1 MDAKKWMVFLCLI
14 GIALTVPA
22 QSLEGNCNPFV
33 AQGTIGPAP
42 IPPVEFNGKGII
54 SFKVG
59 NTGDD
64 DLVWE
69 QDNPGNELVV
79 TVRLSRGVPDVDPLT
94 PESALTVIGGNYSTM
109 FSWSYNM
116 EENFFTGRQ
125 VQTIP
130 GRGVDFVT
138 IGYRVTQNSEQPE
151 NGFLVTLT
159 PPAYTTVSN
168 TQNDDQVSS
177 YTWTELRDYGDAPV
191 SYGLAYHKI
200 QENPDFRIYL
210 GSRVQGEI
218 LAVNTAAGA
227 QDGDDFLV
235 VRSSAEAN
243 TDADDDGVIIP
254 DLYRGTTA
262 TISVFASGQ
271 GYLNGWMDWNGDG
284 DFLDAGEQIAVNQ
297 LVSTTTTTIS
307 VAVPVGTPAEMVT
320 YARFRFGPKNL
331 TPTGGSTFGEVEDY
345 LVRIMEALPSVAGTV
360 FLDDDLLLDELVDGT
375 GTSVNGKLFVNLI
388 NQGMSVVA
396 TAAVSSDGT
405 FLFTNVREGDYRIQ
419 LTINQGVEGD
429 GMPATKLPSGHRYA
443 GEFLGDGMGSDGSPD
458 GLLQLSVAAAG
469 DITQARFGIVRLP
482 DLTVNLTASINVMGG
497 ATPFCIYLK
506 ISELN
511 MVNTTGTIR
520 VIMPKD
526 SRWTIDGD
534 FDTSLT
540 LLENFTL
547 NNPDWSLDLSND
559 NYYIFSTDASISA
572 GEFHMV
578 GFRAMYNPGH
588 AKGVY
593 SITSQIVPGSGG
605 DFSGSNNSDSEKID
619 YFNK

>member
-1 MDAKKWMVFLCLI
+1 MGA
-14 GIALTVPA
+14 ALSVTA

-42 IPPVEFNGKGII
+42 MPPVEFNGKGII

-69 QDNPGNELVV
+69 QNNIENELIV
-79 TVRLSRGVPDVDPLT
+79 TVRLSRGVPDVEPLT
-94 PESALTVIGGNYSTM
+94 RESALTAIGGNYSSK

-116 EENFFTGRQ
+116 EENSFTGRQ

-138 IGYRVTQNSEQPE
+138 IGYRVTQNSDDPE

-159 PPAYTTVSN
+159 PPAYTAISN
-168 TQNDDQVSS
+168 TRNDDQVSS
-177 YTWTELRDYGDAPV
+177 YTWTELRDYGDAPE

-210 GSRVQGEI
+210 GLKVEGEI
-218 LAVNTAAGA
+218 LTANTAAGV

-243 TDADDDGVIIP
+243 TDDDDDGVIIP
-254 DLYRGTTA
+254 DLYRGSTA
-262 TISVFASGQ
+262 TISVTASGQ
-271 GYLNGWMDWNGDG
+271 GYLNGWIDWNGDG
-284 DFLDAGEQIAVNQ
+284 DFLDAGEQIAVDQ
-297 LVSTTTTTIS
+297 LVNSATATIS
-307 VAVPVGTPAEMVT
+307 VAVPAGTPAEMVT
-320 YARFRFGPKNL
+320 YARFRFGPKSL
-331 TPTGGSTFGEVEDY
+331 TPTGGTTFGEVEDY
-345 LVRIMEALPSVAGTV
+345 LVNIKVA
-360 FLDDDLLLDELVDGT
+360 
-375 GTSVNGKLFVNLI
+375 
-388 NQGMSVVA
+388 
-396 TAAVSSDGT
+396 
-405 FLFTNVREGDYRIQ
+405 
-419 LTINQGVEGD
+419 
-429 GMPATKLPSGHRYA
+429 
-443 GEFLGDGMGSDGSPD
+443 
-458 GLLQLSVAAAG
+458 
-469 DITQARFGIVRLP
+469 LP
-482 DLTVNLTASINVMGG
+482 DLTVNLTASINIMEGT
-497 ATPFCIYLK
+497 TPFCVYLK
-506 ISELN
+506 ITELN
-511 MVNTTGTIR
+511 KVNTAGTIR
-520 VIMPKD
+520 VIMPRD

-572 GEFHMV
+572 GEFHQV
-578 GFRAMYNPGH
+578 GFRAMYNPGYT
-588 AKGVY
+588 KGVY
-593 SITSQIVPGSGG
+593 SITSQLVPGSGG
-605 DFSGSNNSDSEKID
+605 DLSGSNNSDSEKID